1 MLPFITKE
9 TIGKPHSFKNLF
21 DIDYFEHA
29 FGRQDIKPGAPLQ

>member
-9 TIGKPHSFKNLF
+9 TIESLNFKNLF